1 MSGVCSEG
9 TVAGASSGG
18 SDGLP
23 PGSTGVLE
31 TVEEVNVSLA
41 MRGSRRTIELLW
53 LSYVTCDLLALAGA
67 TSSKKRC
74 RSGVGSVKRTGG

>member
-41 MRGSRRTIELLW
+41 MRGLRGTVGLLW
-53 LSYVTCDLLALAGA
+53 LPYVMRDFLALVAGA
-67 TSSKKRC
+67 
-74 RSGVGSVKRTGG
+74 GSFSFRKLFLVQ